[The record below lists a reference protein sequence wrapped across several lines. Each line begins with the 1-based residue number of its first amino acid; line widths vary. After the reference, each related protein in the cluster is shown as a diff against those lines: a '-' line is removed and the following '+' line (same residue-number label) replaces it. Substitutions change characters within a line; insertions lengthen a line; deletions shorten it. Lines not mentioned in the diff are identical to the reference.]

1 MQEIWRMT
9 MKIRPTKENIQ
20 KWTEI
25 YVPEK
30 DLFFLSK
37 DNLNEVNVSDVLLVP
52 VNEFFK
58 HSTFQ
63 QISYVNSYL
72 YWNIKNV
79 HYVVIAEKS
88 WIEGISAD
96 EQKLIFN
103 SQIQCGR
110 GLVIPI
116 TFVDELEKI
125 PSNYIV
131 KQNIIIQRAMW
142 ELLDDVVKEQI
153 FYRMVYEWW
162 DHGECEVPPKML
174 PSFLTPFA
182 NTFSNQQG
190 ANCLAAVLFA
200 VSKGRPKWLIY
211 EWIHQKTFIE
221 TLKRYG
227 YDVFSG
233 KGIQADDVVVWQ
245 DKNGIIQHA
254 AYHISDGLYFNKDGQ
269 TIFNPWK
276 ILKEEQLYKDW
287 EHLTAIK
294 YRR

>member
-1 MQEIWRMT
+1 VQETWGKT
-9 MKIRPTKENIQ
+9 MKIRPTKENLQ
-20 KWTEI
+20 KWMEI

-37 DNLNEVNVSDVLLVP
+37 DKLNEVNVSDVLLMP
-52 VNEFFK
+52 ADEFFK
-58 HSTFQ
+58 HSTFK
-63 QISYVNSYL
+63 QINYVNSYL

-79 HYVVIAEKS
+79 HYVIIAEKN
-88 WIEGISAD
+88 WIESISAE

-110 GLVIPI
+110 GLVIPV

-131 KQNIIIQRAMW
+131 NQNIIIQRAMW
-142 ELLDDVVKEQI
+142 ELLDDVVKEQLLN
-153 FYRMVYEWW
+153 RMVYEWW
-162 DHGECEVPPKML
+162 DNGDCEVPPNKL
-174 PSFLTPFA
+174 SSFLKPFA
-182 NTFSNQQG
+182 NTFSNRQG

-200 VSKGRPKWLIY
+200 VSNGKPKWLIY
-211 EWIHQKTFIE
+211 EWIYQKTFIE
-221 TLKRYG
+221 TLNRYN

-233 KGIQADDVVVWQ
+233 EGIQDDDVVVWQ

-254 AYHISDGLYFNKDGQ
+254 AYHIGDGLYFNKDGQ

-287 EHLTAIK
+287 EYLTPIK